1 MMMNLLMED
10 RNIYSVHGDYHY
22 MEMMQTS
29 KTNQGNVKGSHCDF
43 DLMSDAIG
51 VEAAALILAISLAE
65 EMNLTKVVLLS
76 DYLQLVQFSNGDDI
90 KLAWRS
96 SDLFEH
102 CRSLI
107 SSYLFFKIMYIKRV
121 NNLLAD

>member
-29 KTNQGNVKGSHCDF
+29 KTNQ
-43 DLMSDAIG
+43 DAIG